1 MPEDSRPRLLI
12 VDDDPLIT
20 ETLSYALGK
29 DFKVMVSD
37 SRHHAVSL
45 LRQLDEAPQLAL
57 VDLGLPPMPH
67 RPDEGFQLI
76 GDLLAH
82 SPTMKILVLSGQ
94 NDAANARHARTLGA
108 AEFVAKPCD
117 PENLKKILLHALQFR
132 AAEISREGIAETDPL
147 VGKSPA
153 LQKLKS
159 QISQYADS
167 PFPAL
172 IEGESGTGKEVVAN
186 LLHRLSWRRV
196 KPWFALNCA
205 AIAPTLVEPTLF
217 GYTKGAFTGAT
228 QNKSGYFEDA
238 SDGTLFLD
246 EIGELPLE
254 LQAKLL
260 RVLENGEFQRVG
272 ETQQRFSRSRVI
284 AATNRDLRQEVRKGN
299 FRADLYHR
307 LSVFTIEVPSLREM
321 EEDRTLLLEHYR
333 KFYAE
338 QAKLPPFALDEAAQ
352 KAWRAYHFPGNVRE
366 LRNVVIRLTTKY
378 AGQKL
383 SLAELEPEFD
393 LEAQAD
399 GGPGLPSDP
408 GTLEALLYAITHDEG
423 IVKVSG
429 EVGSGKTMLCRVLME
444 RLPAAVETIYL
455 ANPSLSRDE
464 ILFAIGDELK
474 LELEKGPRI
483 LRVLQEHLLR
493 LFGEG
498 RRVVVLIDEAH
509 AMPDETLEEI
519 RLLSNLESN
528 RHKLLQ
534 IVLFGQPELDEHL
547 DTAHMRQLKERITQ
561 SFRLEP
567 LVRSDIERYI
577 DFRMRAAGYRGP
589 EVFTRQAIKLI
600 ANASQGLTRRVNI
613 LSDKALLA
621 AFADGTHA
629 VTAAEVKRAVR
640 D

>member
-1 MPEDSRPRLLI
+1 MPENPRPSLLI

-20 ETLSYALGK
+20 ETLSYAIGK
-29 DFKVMVSD
+29 EFEFMVSD
-37 SRHHAVSL
+37 SRQHAVSL

-76 GDLLAH
+76 SDLLAH

-108 AEFVAKPCD
+108 AEFVAKPSD

-132 AAEISREGIAETDPL
+132 AAEISGEGIAETDPL

-238 SDGTLFLD
+238 SDGTLLLD

-272 ETQQRFSRSRVI
+272 ETQRRTARARVI
-284 AATNRDLRQEVRKGN
+284 AATNRDLRREARRGG

-307 LSVFTIEVPSLREM
+307 LSAFTLSVPPLRDM
-321 EEDRTLLLEHYR
+321 EGDKLALLEHFR
-333 KFYAE
+333 RLA
-338 QAKLPPFALDEAAQ
+338 AAQ
-352 KAWRAYHFPGNVRE
+352 
-366 LRNVVIRLTTKY
+366 
-378 AGQKL
+378 AGSQR
-383 SLAELEPEFD
+383 F
-393 LEAQAD
+393 
-399 GGPGLPSDP
+399 
-408 GTLEALLYAITHDEG
+408 
-423 IVKVSG
+423 
-429 EVGSGKTMLCRVLME
+429 
-444 RLPAAVETIYL
+444 
-455 ANPSLSRDE
+455 
-464 ILFAIGDELK
+464 
-474 LELEKGPRI
+474 
-483 LRVLQEHLLR
+483 
-493 LFGEG
+493 
-498 RRVVVLIDEAH
+498 
-509 AMPDETLEEI
+509 
-519 RLLSNLESN
+519 
-528 RHKLLQ
+528 
-534 IVLFGQPELDEHL
+534 ELDAPA
-547 DTAHMRQLKERITQ
+547 TAGWQR
-561 SFRLEP
+561 
-567 LVRSDIERYI
+567 
-577 DFRMRAAGYRGP
+577 
-589 EVFTRQAIKLI
+589 
-600 ANASQGLTRRVNI
+600 
-613 LSDKALLA
+613 
-621 AFADGTHA
+621 
-629 VTAAEVKRAVR
+629 
-640 D
+640 